1 MAIKRSLWHTET
13 ELPRFPALEGDCHTD
28 VLIIGG
34 GLAGLLCAFQLRR
47 AGRDCLVVE
56 ADRICGGVTG
66 NTTAKI
72 TAQHGLIYDK
82 LIKWMGKRN
91 AAEYLQANRKALE
104 EYRALSQKID
114 CGFVES
120 SAFVYTL
127 DAPQKLQ
134 REQKALGAIGCSAL
148 WHESTEL
155 PFPVAGALE
164 MPGQA
169 YFQPLEFIRGI
180 LPGLNIR
187 ENTPARRVDDTV
199 VYTDRG
205 VIRAKKVVFCTHFPF
220 IDRRGCYFM
229 KMYQDRSYVL
239 ALEGAGPIR
248 GMYIDG
254 SGHGLSFR
262 QAGQLLLLGGGSH
275 RTGKRG
281 GGWEELRRTARRYW
295 PQSREVAHWATQDC
309 MTLDGAPYIGA
320 YSPAEPNWY
329 VATGFNKWG
338 MTSSMAASLILCDLL
353 IKGAADWG
361 AVFDPARAM
370 KPLPLAANVVS
381 STVGLLT
388 PSLRRC
394 PHLGCALKW
403 NPREHTWDC
412 PCHGSQFAANGRLL
426 SSPAAKDW
434 KGAPVDLPQK
444 E

>member
-1 MAIKRSLWHTET
+1 MTVSRSLWHMET
-13 ELPRFPALEGDCHTD
+13 DLPHFPSLEGDRNTD

-47 AGRDCLVVE
+47 SGVECLVVE
-56 ADRICGGVTG
+56 AERVCSGVTG

-82 LIKWMGKRN
+82 LTKWMGREG
-91 AAEYLQANRKALE
+91 AAGYLRANQRALE
-104 EYRALSQKID
+104 EYRTLCQNID
-114 CGFVES
+114 CGFTES

-127 DAPQKLQ
+127 DAPQKLR
-134 REQKALGAIGCSAL
+134 REQQALEAIGCPTL
-148 WHESTEL
+148 WHENTEL

-169 YFQPLEFIRGI
+169 HFRPLRFVRSI
-180 LPGLNIR
+180 LPELQIR
-187 ENTPARRVDDTV
+187 ENTPVRRVKDTV
-199 VYTDRG
+199 AETDRG

-239 ALEGAGPIR
+239 ALEGARPTR
-248 GMYIDG
+248 GMYVDESG
-254 SGHGLSFR
+254 SGFSFR
-262 QAGQLLLLGGGSH
+262 RAGNLLLFGGGSH
-275 RTGKRG
+275 RTGKQG
-281 GGWEELRRTARRYW
+281 GGWEELRRAARRFW
-295 PQSREVAHWATQDC
+295 PQCREAACWATQDC

-338 MTSSMAASLILCDLL
+338 MTSSMAAALLLRDLL
-353 IKGAADWG
+353 VKGAADWG
-361 AVFDPARAM
+361 RVFDPARRM
-370 KPLPLAANVVS
+370 KPLPLAANILS
-381 STVGLLT
+381 STAGLLT

-403 NPREHTWDC
+403 NSREHTWDC
-412 PCHGSQFAANGRLL
+412 PCHGSRFTADGNLL
-426 SSPAAKDW
+426 DSPAARDW
-434 KGAPVDLPQK
+434 SGAPK
-444 E
+444 R